1 MMDRFETAVEKGV
14 NSVFSKVFRSGL
26 KPVDISSA
34 VNRAMD
40 DAADEHSDRNVAV
53 VAPNR
58 FQVLV
63 NPSDYQALEDAGVE
77 QIASEL
83 EKEATDHAL
92 NQQYM
97 LLGPVNIDFVSD
109 PQETTGMLE
118 VIATKKPGDVAP
130 AFAAAASPS
139 HPIID
144 VGGEKWL
151 LTKPITT
158 VGRSSQADIT
168 VDDSGVSRKHV
179 EFRITPEGVIL
190 TDLGSTNGTFVEG
203 HRVEAATLL
212 DGNQITI
219 GRTRILFWTH
229 PED

>member
-144 VGGEKWL
+144 VGGENGCL
-151 LTKPITT
+151 QNRLQRLVVLPRLTSQLTT
-158 VGRSSQADIT
+158 AESHANMWSSGSLQKGLSSRIWAQRT
-168 VDDSGVSRKHV
+168 VPLWKDT
-179 EFRITPEGVIL
+179 E
-190 TDLGSTNGTFVEG
+190 
-203 HRVEAATLL
+203 
-212 DGNQITI
+212 
-219 GRTRILFWTH
+219 
-229 PED
+229 